1 MAEQEYVYTMHAT
14 EARGRKMDNIES
26 VVNEHAREGWRLTE
40 TLEREGTTIG
50 LVFERELEN
59 AE

>member
-1 MAEQEYVYTMHAT
+1 MATQEFVYTTHNT

-26 VVNEHAREGWRLTE
+26 VINEHAGEGWRFVD
-40 TLEREGTTIG
+40 TLENDGTTIG

-59 AE
+59 